1 MFTIPGVEETIRAL
15 KGPNDIKKAELA
27 SEKKVIVEKERTLKK
42 TPSDDQVEADYRRAE
57 AEVQR
62 LSQSLREFDINPTEM
77 SELENSVHQEK
88 QQLSSID
95 REYER
100 AYHQYPYLRFNY
112 Q

>member
-1 MFTIPGVEETIRAL
+1 ML

-27 SEKKVIVEKERTLKK
+27 SEKKIIVEKEHTLKR
-42 TPSDDQVEADYRRAE
+42 TPSDEQVEADYRRAE
-57 AEVQR
+57 AEVHR
-62 LSQSLREFDINPTEM
+62 LSQSLREFNINPAEM
-77 SELENSVHQEK
+77 SELENSLHQAK
-88 QQLSSID
+88 QQLSAID